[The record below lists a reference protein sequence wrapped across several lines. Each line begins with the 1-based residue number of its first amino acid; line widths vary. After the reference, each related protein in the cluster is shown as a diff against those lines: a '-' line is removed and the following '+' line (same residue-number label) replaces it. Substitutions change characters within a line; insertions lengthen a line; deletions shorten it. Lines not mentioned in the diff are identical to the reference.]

1 MRDMLW
7 SGALLAERLYVSENT
22 AAVLLAELAG
32 SGMAAR
38 ADEPTVYKYLPRS
51 EELRQRIDQLA
62 AAYSNHLLEV
72 THLIHSKTDRK
83 AHHFAEAFKLRKDL

>member
-1 MRDMLW
+1 
-7 SGALLAERLYVSENT
+7 
-22 AAVLLAELAG
+22 
-32 SGMAAR
+32 
-38 ADEPTVYKYLPRS
+38 
-51 EELRQRIDQLA
+51 LRQRIDQLA